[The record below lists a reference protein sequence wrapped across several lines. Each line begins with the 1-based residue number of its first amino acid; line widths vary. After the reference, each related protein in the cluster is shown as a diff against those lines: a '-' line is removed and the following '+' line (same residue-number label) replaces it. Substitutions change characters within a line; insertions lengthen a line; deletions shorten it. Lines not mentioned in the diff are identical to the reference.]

1 MSGMHSLNHTA
12 MPVEDMAVAE
22 AFYRDV
28 LGAAPHQCTT
38 FTVEDV
44 KTGAAIFKSFV
55 IGDFLLA
62 LTVAR
67 NPMEMPPADQ
77 FRGAHGYR
85 HGFQVSRAEFDR
97 IMDALRA
104 HDVPFQGPVDHPEK
118 GPLGQ
123 SVYFK
128 DPSGNF
134 LEFVWRRDEDAL
146 PRNRTYLSPE

>member
-12 MPVEDMAVAE
+12 MPVRDMEEAT

-28 LGAAPHQCTT
+28 LGATPHGYTSHDLEGATT
-38 FTVEDV
+38 G
-44 KTGAAIFKSFV
+44 GALFRSFV

-62 LTVAR
+62 ITVAR
-67 NPMEMPPADQ
+67 NVLEMPADDQ

-85 HGFQVSRAEFDR
+85 HGFQIARAAFDA
-97 IMDALRA
+97 IVQSLKDQ
-104 HDVPFQGPVDHPEK
+104 DIPFQGPVDHPEN
-118 GPLGQ
+118 GPFGQ

-134 LEFVWRRDEDAL
+134 LEFVWRRDEDTL
-146 PRNRTYLSPE
+146 PEQRAYISPE